1 MRLFAHV
8 AACTLLIVSSCAHE
22 ASPPTRPGCFAC
34 DELDAPPRARSLEVD
49 PEAQPATP
57 ARSLGTAPLSFETV
71 RLGSVGLPEAASRP
85 GRSKRINLE
94 LVKAPFADA
103 ARLLGD
109 VGGFNVV
116 VEENT
121 GGPVTVHLVGVD
133 AYDALL
139 AICEARAVSV
149 RTRRGIVIVGGGSR
163 STHHAEDFT
172 SR

>member
-1 MRLFAHV
+1 MRLRAYV
-8 AACTLLIVSSCAHE
+8 ATCAWLIVSSCAHE
-22 ASPPTRPGCFAC
+22 APPLAGAGCFAC
-34 DELDAPPRARSLEVD
+34 DELDAPPRRRSLEAA
-49 PEAQPATP
+49 PESQPSAE
-57 ARSLGTAPLSFETV
+57 ARSLGSTALSFETV
-71 RLGSVGLPEAASRP
+71 RLGSVALPEAGQRL

-121 GGPVTVHLVGVD
+121 GGPVTVRLVSVD

-139 AICEARAVSV
+139 AICEARAISV
-149 RTRRGIVIVGGGSR
+149 RTRRGIVIVGGSER
-163 STHHAEDFT
+163 VPDAADLT